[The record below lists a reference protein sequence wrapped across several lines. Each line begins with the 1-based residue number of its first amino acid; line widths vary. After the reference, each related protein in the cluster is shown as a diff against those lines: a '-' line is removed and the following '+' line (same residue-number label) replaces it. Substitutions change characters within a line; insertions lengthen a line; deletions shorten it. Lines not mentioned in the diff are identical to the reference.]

1 MAAAATMSTGLTS
14 DLESCRDDVL
24 NFLRRLRWRIAA
36 VEVKRWTAGGFLHEV
51 RKWESVIE
59 KDLMELAHE
68 IAQFVT
74 EGGAMM
80 GGTVLIHRGAE

>member
-51 RKWESVIE
+51 RKWESIE
-59 KDLMELAHE
+59 KDLVELAHE